1 MNTNLRT
8 VLTLGLVM
16 IFAALAIPVS
26 AQDGGDEACTELVTS
41 ALNLSREAC
50 DGTGRNQACYGNI
63 ILEVEPQPGI
73 NNLEFEERG
82 DVADVESVRTLQL
95 SSMNNQTDEWG
106 VAYLQ
111 LQANIPDEDAQN
123 VTLLLF
129 GDVGVENAVELTP
142 DPVTIEV
149 TATSN
154 ANVRGGPSTNNAVV
168 GTVAFNDVIV
178 ADGRIEDSS
187 WVRIQ
192 LEDGTPG
199 WIFTQLVS
207 TDDDIETLDIVNADG
222 TLPEPALGPMQAFY
236 VETGVDDAPC
246 EAAPDS
252 GILVQTPEGVAEI
265 NLLVN
270 EVDIRLRATAYIQS
284 QPNVEMIVTV
294 VEGSARVAAQGQSV
308 FVPAGT
314 LVRIPMNGNNQASG
328 PPSAPESYDA
338 LSLIALPI
346 GNLPNLITIAE
357 GLTEEEIAEATT
369 NIDGVWEVAA
379 FDGVCDGIDPA
390 DGSTVIGDRVVLS
403 TQSNGDIRGED
414 PVDGS
419 PFTLPFTATLTSDG
433 DYVMALDDTSAAFN
447 DTNQFRLQI
456 NGPSSVDI
464 LRHINSDTFTCDYV
478 YSLEPVG

>member
-222 TLPEPALGPMQAFY
+222 TLPEPALGPMQAFF

-284 QPNVEMIVTV
+284 QPNVEMTV
-294 VEGSARVAAQGQSV
+294 AVVDGRARVTAQGQSV
-308 FVPAGT
+308 LVPAGT

-338 LSLIALPI
+338 LSLTSLPI
-346 GNLPNLITIAE
+346 GNLPSLITVAE
-357 GLTEEEIAEATT
+357 GLTEEELAEAAAS
-369 NIDGVWEVAA
+369 IDGLWEVVAWA
-379 FDGVCDGIDPA
+379 DTCDEQLNLTPRVGGQQQLTMQA
-390 DGSTVIGDRVVLS
+390 DGSIL
-403 TQSNGDIRGED
+403 GEQVAGHGFL
-414 PVDGS
+414 VD
-419 PFTLPFTATLTSDG
+419 FNAFVTEAG
-433 DYVMALDDTSAAFN
+433 DYLLDFGNTPPAGAPLN
-447 DTNQFRLQI
+447 EYRLTI
-456 NGPSSVDI
+456 IDPSNIEIIRDWEFQGGTTV
-464 LRHINSDTFTCDYV
+464 LCQATYTM
-478 YSLEPVG
+478 EPI